1 MHEGDPM
8 PWEGVWTLW
17 RRLSRGSGMLGSICR
32 ASGRDDRRAS
42 RREKFQPLREKRRA
56 TPIFFPSSRSCL
68 LVSLQSRRRMLQPR
82 VSNTKGSGRRHEVLL
97 SAFVCASAGCV
108 PTLPANPTLDD
119 VKIQTLPLPAAALR
133 CLFDATLFHP
143 SELVA
148 ACHYLLHRVAA
159 ASTALSQSRGER
171 GRHRDWSGPAARVRG
186 RIRVRGGLEQDLGC
200 TACAFQ
206 RVQPRVR
213 AIRSE
218 LVPPW
223 YLRSATAPRPPPTLP
238 TACHV
243 VRADST
249 VTRQSQEGEH

>member
-1 MHEGDPM
+1 MD
-8 PWEGVWTLW
+8 LW

-56 TPIFFPSSRSCL
+56 TPIFFSPLPVRVGWFHSQVAAACSSQGSAT
-68 LVSLQSRRRMLQPR
+68 Q
-82 VSNTKGSGRRHEVLL
+82 KGQEARG
-97 SAFVCASAGCV
+97 SAFGFVCASAGCV

-171 GRHRDWSGPAARVRG
+171 GGIGIGRVSCTSEG

-206 RVQPRVR
+206 GFSPGFVPSAPSLFRLGTSDPQLRPSPHPHYQQLVCS
-213 AIRSE
+213 RSR
-218 LVPPW
+218 LG
-223 YLRSATAPRPPPTLP
+223 LLQGR
-238 TACHV
+238 
-243 VRADST
+243 
-249 VTRQSQEGEH
+249 SQEGEH